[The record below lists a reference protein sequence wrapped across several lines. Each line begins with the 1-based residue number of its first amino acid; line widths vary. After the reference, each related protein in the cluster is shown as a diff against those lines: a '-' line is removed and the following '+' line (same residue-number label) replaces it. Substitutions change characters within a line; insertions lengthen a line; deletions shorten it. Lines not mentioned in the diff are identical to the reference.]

1 LFGCTGWA
9 RKFRLR
15 VLDEQGK
22 LIQNCLAAEQIF
34 IWNSL
39 NCAEW
44 MIKKNGCYTKLLRL
58 LLGTVHWAVRQRLS
72 RKKISEKVRIWGLSV

>member
-1 LFGCTGWA
+1 VACELFGCTGWA

-34 IWNSL
+34 HL
-39 NCAEW
+39 EF
-44 MIKKNGCYTKLLRL
+44 LRL
-58 LLGTVHWAVRQRLS
+58 HQ
-72 RKKISEKVRIWGLSV
+72 GLI